1 MEKTIMTIPEQQQAI
16 FLIDFLGR
24 KRAIDHA
31 QYALEKMA
39 VKEVTK
45 RFWKKVLDLINNSV
59 L

>member
-1 MEKTIMTIPEQQQAI
+1 MTPEQQQAS
-16 FLIDFLGR
+16 FLISFLG
-24 KRAIDHA
+24 KEKALSHA

-45 RFWKKVLDLINNSV
+45 RFLKKVLDLINNSV